1 MFGGIYMID
10 NIYLKEIDDFLR
22 KMEGL
27 LDSTSPEVQDVC
39 RGMCTMLRIGH
50 LDVRFYDTFDDEN
63 EENCQTTILY
73 TSDNY
78 DKEHPLLRRRVTG
91 MANVVK
97 YRIYPVLGAAEWSKL
112 EIDRIDVLVSTLFV
126 FNGRSNLMKRIHMLT
141 YYDEDMGIHNVK
153 YYLRYIGELIT
164 KGQLTGYAAVYFN
177 LRRFSAVNM
186 QIGRKYGTIVMRRYI
201 NSIKKM
207 LNSEELICRIGGDN
221 FALLINKE
229 KVDKLIKAME
239 GMAIIYDDN
248 TGDRV
253 FVSATAGIYV
263 IDDTIPVN
271 DPTVVMDRISMA
283 ITRAKNRTKHDIA
296 FFSEDLMKMHKH
308 DLEISSVFSDALANE
323 EFLVYYQPKVSMD
336 DMCIV
341 GAEAL
346 CRWMH
351 KGELVSPAQFIP
363 VLEKDMSICRLDFYM
378 LDHVCRDIRRWLD
391 EGRRVVKVSVNLSRR
406 HLSDMDL
413 LKHIVSIVDKNNVPH
428 KYIEIEL
435 TETTT
440 DVEFKDLKRVING
453 LQETGIS
460 TSVDDFGVG
469 YSSLTLIKDIPWD
482 VLKVDKSFLPE
493 DEENYDKKKDIML
506 KHVVAMAKEMG
517 LECVAEGVETRKQVE
532 LLKEQKSIIAQGY
545 YFDRP
550 LPVID
555 FEARLDNYKYTY
567 DE

>member
-1 MFGGIYMID
+1 MID

-27 LDSTSPEVQDVC
+27 LDSTSTEVQDVC

-63 EENCQTTILY
+63 EENCQLNTLF

-97 YRIYPVLGAAEWSKL
+97 YRIYPVLGASEWTKL

-126 FNGRSNLMKRIHMLT
+126 FNGRSNLMKRIHSLT
-141 YYDEDMGIHNVK
+141 YYDQDMGIHNVK
-153 YYLRYIGELIT
+153 YFLRYIGELIT
-164 KGQLTGYAAVYFN
+164 KGKLTGYAAVYFN

-186 QIGRKYGTIVMRRYI
+186 QIGRRNGTIVMRRYI
-201 NSIKKM
+201 NNIKKL
-207 LNSEELICRIGGDN
+207 LNTDELICRIGGDN
-221 FALLINKE
+221 FALLISSE
-229 KVDKLIKAME
+229 KVDKLLESLE

-263 IDDTIPVN
+263 IDDKIPVN
-271 DPTVVMDRISMA
+271 DPTVVMDRISIA
-283 ITRAKNRTKHDIA
+283 INRAKKRTKHDIA
-296 FFSEDLMKMHKH
+296 FFNEELMKMNQH
-308 DLEISSVFSDALANE
+308 DLAISSVFPDALANE

-336 DMCIV
+336 DLCIV

-346 CRWMH
+346 CRWRH
-351 KGELVSPAQFIP
+351 NDELVSPAQFIP

-391 EGRRVVKVSVNLSRR
+391 EGKRVVKVSVNLSRR

-413 LKHIVSIVDKNNVPH
+413 LKHIVSVVDKNNVPH
-428 KYIEIEL
+428 EYIEIEL

-440 DVEFKDLKRVING
+440 DVEFKDLKRVISG

-482 VLKVDKSFLPE
+482 VLKIDKSFLPI
-493 DEENYDKKKDIML
+493 DEENYDKKKEIML
-506 KHVVAMAKEMG
+506 KYVVAMAQDMG
-517 LECVAEGVETRKQVE
+517 LECVAEGVETRKQVD
-532 LLKEQKSIIAQGY
+532 LLRRNRGIIAQGY

-550 LPVID
+550 LPV
-555 FEARLDNYKYTY
+555 EEYEKRLDSCTYTL
-567 DE
+567 EK